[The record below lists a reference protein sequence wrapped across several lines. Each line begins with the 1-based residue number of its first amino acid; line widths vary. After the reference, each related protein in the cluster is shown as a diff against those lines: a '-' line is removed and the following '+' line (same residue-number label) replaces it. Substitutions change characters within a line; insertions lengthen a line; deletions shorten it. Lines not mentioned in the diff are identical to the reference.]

1 MEIRI
6 DDNISLLAFQEEFN
20 RVFPYLKIDFFTI
33 SNKST
38 GVFTRKLLDKCLRK
52 FGEFRT
58 GKKMDDI
65 IITPDTTVADLENK
79 LNSNFSLS
87 AQVYR
92 NSGRI
97 WLETNATDSWTL
109 EEQNRQG
116 EDLSSK

>member
-1 MEIRI
+1 MKIKI
-6 DDNISLLAFQEEFN
+6 DDSISLLSFQEEFN
-20 RVFPYLKIDFFTI
+20 RMFPYLKIKFFTL

-38 GVFTRKLLDKCLRK
+38 GTFTRKLLDMCTRN
-52 FGEFRT
+52 FGEFRIADT
-58 GKKMDDI
+58 MGEI
-65 IITPDTTVADLENK
+65 IITPDTTVSDLENK
-79 LNSNFSLS
+79 LNKDFSLF

>member
-1 MEIRI
+1 MKIRI
-6 DDNISLLAFQEEFN
+6 NDSISLLSFQEEFN
-20 RVFPYLKIDFFTI
+20 RMFPYLKINFFTI

-38 GVFTRKLLDKCLRK
+38 GVFTRKLMDKCTRN
-52 FGEFRT
+52 FGEFRIANEINE
-58 GKKMDDI
+58 I
-65 IITPDTTVADLENK
+65 IITPDTTVSDLETK
-79 LNSNFSLS
+79 LNSTYNLS

-116 EDLSSK
+116 EDLSLK